1 MTKSFTVT
9 QELTAQVIGSGS
21 LPVLATPALAAWI
34 ENVATLTAA
43 PLLSE
48 GETSVGT
55 NINLDHLRKSLI
67 GETIDVSV
75 ELLSH
80 EGRQLCFSAEC
91 HNAEGTLVGKAFH
104 TRFIVNTTRFMSH

>member
-9 QELTAQVIGSGS
+9 QELTAYVIGSGT

-34 ENVATLTAA
+34 ENVATLVTA

-55 NINLDHLRKSLI
+55 NINLDHLRKSLV
-67 GETIDVSV
+67 GEKIKVSV
-75 ELLSH
+75 ELVSH
-80 EGRQLCFSAEC
+80 EGRQLSFTAEC
-91 HNAEGTLVGKAFH
+91 HNAEGTLVGKASH
-104 TRFIVNTTRFMSH
+104 TRFIVNTARFMSH